1 MAEEDSGWCTIESSP
16 AVFTEILEEIGVQGV
31 QVEEPYSLDTTE
43 LQRFGK
49 VHGIIFLFRYRGNEQ
64 EHARSR
70 TGAILTEDN
79 QPHDMF
85 FANQVI
91 QNACATQAILSIIL
105 NISRDKNG
113 VDIGDELNRLKQ
125 FTVGMDSMTKGL
137 VLSNS
142 EKIREAH
149 NSFSS
154 NMLLVD
160 DPDDDNKKKQD
171 AFHFVSYIPWERHV
185 YELDGLQKGPRD
197 LGQFDEDDDNNSNN
211 NNNNNNSSTNCN
223 NKNNWISIVAKD
235 VYKRVEE
242 YASNEIRFGLLLVT
256 EDQRSRIQMQ
266 LQECP
271 SQESEQANLLRQQLL
286 EQNEKRASWKRENA
300 RRKWNFMPFIVKMLK
315 LLAETGHIENIIDKA
330 SEKKKVAYQ
339 QALRDKAKQ
348 HPQQTS
354 WLSVC
359 TNYL

>member
-1 MAEEDSGWCTIESSP
+1 MADEDSGWCTIESSP
-16 AVFTEILEEIGVQGV
+16 AVFTEILEEIGVTGV
-31 QVEEPYSLDTTE
+31 QVEEPYSLDTAE

-70 TGAILTEDN
+70 TGSILTEDT
-79 QPHDMF
+79 QPHDLF

-105 NISRDKNG
+105 NTGRDNG

-142 EKIREAH
+142 EKLREAH

-171 AFHFVSYIPWERHV
+171 AFHFVSYIPWEQHV

-197 LGQFDEDDDNNSNN
+197 LGQFDNNK
-211 NNNNNNSSTNCN
+211 NSSTNTNTN
-223 NKNNWISIVAKD
+223 NNNWISIVAED
-235 VYKRVEE
+235 VSKRVEE

-256 EDQRSRIQMQ
+256 EDQRSRIQTQ

-271 SQESEQANLLRQQLL
+271 NQESEQANLLRQQLL
-286 EQNEKRASWKRENA
+286 EQNEKRALWKRENA

-330 SEKKKVAYQ
+330 SEKKKAAYQ
-339 QALRDKAKQ
+339 QALKDKAKQ
-348 HPQQTS
+348 DPHQPS
-354 WLSVC
+354 
-359 TNYL
+359 